1 MLSIILALLL
11 LLSAC
16 NTNEGQKDNSE
27 TSLAETISESRGP
40 AENQS
45 SDSENV
51 PSDIKERFC
60 DSERLRIYRMNDGSI
75 KAYVDEWGKEYDL
88 PSTFIND
95 SEKISSCGGSISK
108 VGDNI
113 YYNLLKKQ
121 AKRRLQSGQQSFPRE
136 RIKLFAALIRQRSN
150 ACTM

>member
-27 TSLAETISESRGP
+27 TSVAETISESRGP

-60 DSERLRIYRMNDGSI
+60 DSERLRIYRMNDGSLRHMSMNGARNMI
-75 KAYVDEWGKEYDL
+75 FR
-88 PSTFIND
+88 P
-95 SEKISSCGGSISK
+95 
-108 VGDNI
+108 
-113 YYNLLKKQ
+113 
-121 AKRRLQSGQQSFPRE
+121 RL
-136 RIKLFAALIRQRSN
+136 
-150 ACTM
+150 